1 MALEKERNE
10 QIQRPAY
17 LEEERYKLSASLAD
31 TLTDTTSQDD
41 DWEEEELM
49 GDAQGDIV
57 RKTSLIPPRL
67 SLQSK
72 VMPAIQPARPTQ
84 TPAVPAAPIDED
96 HKGTTT
102 ESNVFMRLA
111 RRLTSSFAPFGVAL
125 PEEAS
130 PSIPPA
136 RSISASVPTSAPISH
151 TQHEP
156 RAIPPRERKT
166 VVVDAVASNTSH
178 SLHALAAPQGR
189 PEGKRRLAG
198 TTKVRLETTPL
209 QVVTPKPAEAKEQVT
224 GVQPPLAKEVERVMP
239 PTLVQQ
245 KPVSENNPTT
255 WPVPPKIHDAARILE
270 EDRKQTSMQIP
281 VVTMLPDTPKE
292 AGGNVA
298 QPVFGTGRFEAG
310 QSDKM
315 IENKHVIAS
324 SVVLVTLITNPGPVV
339 IQYISLHPQVGF
351 TVHLTAPTTS
361 QTSFNYVILS
371 DQH

>member
-10 QIQRPAY
+10 QIQQPTY
-17 LEEERYKLSASLAD
+17 LEEERYKLSASLAN
-31 TLTDTTSQDD
+31 TLTDTALQDD
-41 DWEEEELM
+41 DWEEEEFM

-72 VMPAIQPARPTQ
+72 VLPAIQPARPTQ
-84 TPAVPAAPIDED
+84 TPAVPAAPVDED

-125 PEEAS
+125 PNEEATS
-130 PSIPPA
+130 STPPTY
-136 RSISASVPTSAPISH
+136 SISAPASASH

-156 RAIPPRERKT
+156 RAIPPPRERKT
-166 VVVDAVASNTSH
+166 VVVDAISSTTSH
-178 SLHALAAPQGR
+178 SLPALTTPQAR

-209 QVVTPKPAEAKEQVT
+209 QVVTPKPAEAREQT
-224 GVQPPLAKEVERVMP
+224 TNVQPPLVKEVERVMP
-239 PTLVQQ
+239 ATPVQQ
-245 KPVSENNPTT
+245 KPVSQNNPAT
-255 WPVPPKIHDAARILE
+255 WPTPPKIHDAARILE

-281 VVTMLPDTPKE
+281 VVTMLSDTPKD
-292 AGGNVA
+292 AGNVP
-298 QPVFGTGRFEAG
+298 QPVFGTGRFESG

-339 IQYISLHPQVGF
+339 IQYISLYPQVGF

-371 DQH
+371 DQR